1 MASIQKNNKFQKLRL
16 CPWSFAQGQKEK
28 VNKKMEEKGE
38 KEKKEKEKEKGK
50 EPEWDGSLSQEEATA
65 LETFINRENDKM
77 KQVDERIKME
87 QEDKMTKAYAKTKA
101 DEATADVKAKSDA
114 KAAAEWA
121 LMHELFGCHSDS
133 EEL

>member
-77 KQVDERIKME
+77 KQGDEKTKMM
-87 QEDKMTKAYAKTKA
+87 QEDRLEQDNELCSE
-101 DEATADVKAKSDA
+101 DE
-114 KAAAEWA
+114 
-121 LMHELFGCHSDS
+121 
-133 EEL
+133 